1 MRPPSAPPDSGSL
14 QGDLGGL
21 MREQQA
27 RVGTTPGLRRL
38 IPVLLTEATQDPA
51 FLKLVTDGVIEPIRD
66 VIRELIRRGIER
78 GELRADVDVEAL
90 VDLLHAVPVYRIL
103 LAGGDTSKIGDV
115 PSRVVPLIL
124 AGAGAQPEAG

>member
-1 MRPPSAPPDSGSL
+1 
-14 QGDLGGL
+14 
-21 MREQQA
+21 MREQQE

-51 FLKLVTDGVIEPIRD
+51 FLTLVTEGVIEPIRD
-66 VIRELIRRGIER
+66 VLRELIRRGIER
-78 GELRADVDVEAL
+78 GELRPDVDVEAL

-115 PSRVVPLIL
+115 PARVVPLIL
-124 AGAGAQPEAG
+124 AGAGARSRALRP